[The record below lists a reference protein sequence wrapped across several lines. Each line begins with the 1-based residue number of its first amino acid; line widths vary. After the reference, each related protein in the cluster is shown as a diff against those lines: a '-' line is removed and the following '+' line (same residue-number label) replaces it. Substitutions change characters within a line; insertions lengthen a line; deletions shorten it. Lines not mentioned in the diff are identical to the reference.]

1 LKNQQIS
8 GETRE
13 TLRFD
18 YVRNISLVLAFQ
30 SKGDYYLADKLLLK
44 YFCKNNQLKMNQTLD
59 KLKRLE
65 RLIQEY
71 PAVDNVLVP
80 TINKI
85 LQREIN
91 KLNLQID
98 NLSDQIKHWED
109 IYKMD
114 SQSFLNK
121 FETGQMGDQIDFIEW
136 ASTLGMKAKSEQYIS
151 TLQGLDE

>member
-1 LKNQQIS
+1 
-8 GETRE
+8 
-13 TLRFD
+13 
-18 YVRNISLVLAFQ
+18 
-30 SKGDYYLADKLLLK
+30 
-44 YFCKNNQLKMNQTLD
+44 MNQTLD